1 MGYLGRRIGKSQ
13 DTGNSDP
20 ASRTDVGGGILD
32 LFAAGY
38 FERQGKSYNNPGLPP
53 DPDPITATGGTIGEY
68 IENGVAYRAHTFTE
82 SGPFQITSMG
92 GYSSID
98 LD

>member
-53 DPDPITATGGTIGEY
+53 AVPLPVAKGGEPGPVAAPAPPAPTLIG
-68 IENGVAYRAHTFTE
+68 
-82 SGPFQITSMG
+82 
-92 GYSSID
+92 
-98 LD
+98 